1 MNIIY
6 YLNLSLKYK
15 KIFIIFLFI
24 FFLITNNIYKNVIP
38 KISIY
43 MPIFNKDQYLM
54 KSIKSIQMQ
63 SLKDIEIIA
72 VNDYSNDNSFE
83 ILNKLSKKDS
93 RIKVINNTH
102 NYGLLYSRAMG
113 ILHSSS
119 KYLMNVDPDDELNN
133 KNDLEYLY
141 NIINKVKVDIISFGY
156 LDKNK
161 IKLRCQNINK
171 MVFQPKLFN
180 YAFNS
185 KTNIINDFVLWNKL
199 VKRSLLIKVFK
210 IFKKRI
216 YSKNKWNY
224 GEDTIWSI
232 LLNKYAKSMF
242 CLNRTIY
249 LYQTNNESLMN
260 NRGNIIELK
269 NRIYIFEMYI
279 QILTKKKELK
289 YINAHILQFINL
301 ISNENL
307 LSLIKK
313 NKVIKTKII
322 KILLTS
328 IQKYHFSIDIIEK
341 INKKKKKI

>member
-1 MNIIY
+1 MKIIY
-6 YLNLSLKYK
+6 YFNLSLKYK
-15 KIFIIFLFI
+15 KIFTIFIII
-24 FFLITNNIYKNVIP
+24 FFLIINNNYKNITP

-72 VNDYSNDNSFE
+72 VNDYSNDNSFK

-113 ILHSSS
+113 ILHSSG
-119 KYLMNVDPDDELNN
+119 KYLMNVDPDDVLNN
-133 KNDLEYLY
+133 NNDLEFLY
-141 NIINKVKVDIISFGY
+141 NIINRVKVDIISFGY
-156 LDKNK
+156 LEKNT
-161 IKLRCQNINK
+161 ITLRCQNINK
-171 MVFQPKLFN
+171 IVIQPKLFN
-180 YAFNS
+180 YAFDSELNV
-185 KTNIINDFVLWNKL
+185 INDFVLWNKL

-210 IFKKRI
+210 LFKKRI
-216 YSKNKWNY
+216 YSNNKWNY

-269 NRIYIFEMYI
+269 NRIYIFEMYTE
-279 QILTKKKELK
+279 ILTKKKELK
-289 YINAHILQFINL
+289 FINAHILQFINI
-301 ISNENL
+301 ISNVNL
-307 LSLIKK
+307 LPLIKK
-313 NKVIKTKII
+313 NKDIKKNII
-322 KILLTS
+322 KILLNS
-328 IQKYHFSIDIIEK
+328 IQKYNLSNNIIEK
-341 INKKKKKI
+341 INKFIKII

>member
-1 MNIIY
+1 MKIIFY
-6 YLNLSLKYK
+6 SKLSLKYK
-15 KIFIIFLFI
+15 KIFIIFLI
-24 FFLITNNIYKNVIP
+24 LFFLITNNIYKNFIP

-43 MPIFNKDQYLM
+43 MPIFNKDQYLL

-83 ILNKLSKKDS
+83 ILNKISKKDP

-102 NYGLLYSRAMG
+102 NHGLLYSRAMG
-113 ILHSSS
+113 ILHSSG

-133 KNDLEYLY
+133 NNDLEYLY
-141 NIINKVKVDIISFGY
+141 NIINSVKVDIISFGY
-156 LDKNK
+156 LENNT

-171 MVFQPKLFN
+171 TIIQPKLFN

-185 KTNIINDFVLWNKL
+185 ENNFINDFVLWNKL
-199 VKRSLLIKVFK
+199 IKRSLLIKVFK

-216 YSKNKWNY
+216 YSNNKWNY

-269 NRIYIFEMYI
+269 NRIYIFEMYTE
-279 QILTKKKELK
+279 ILTKKKELK
-289 YINAHILQFINL
+289 FINAHILEFINVL
-301 ISNENL
+301 SNENL

-313 NKVIKTKII
+313 NTVIKKKVS

-328 IQKYHFSIDIIEK
+328 IQKYNFSNYIIEK
-341 INKKKKKI
+341 INEFIKII